1 MSFRGYVSAK
11 RRIHL
16 QLPSDMER
24 EVRAVGH
31 QQGIGLGPAIRAV
44 VRRGLDLGQPDGPC
58 RDCAAAVAG
67 LIAAEHAL
75 LVVASILPQG
85 RSLIAGLAA
94 EAASAAEQRLALV
107 ETPNPGDEV
116 GP

>member
-1 MSFRGYVSAK
+1 MSAK

-16 QLPSDMER
+16 QLPSDLER
-24 EVRAVGH
+24 EVRSVS
-31 QQGIGLGPAIRAV
+31 QQHGVGLGPAIRIL
-44 VRRGLDLGQPDGPC
+44 VRRALDRNGGQQPC

-67 LIAAEHAL
+67 LIAAEHSL

-94 EAASAAEQRLALV
+94 DAAAAAEQRLALV
-107 ETPNPGDEV
+107 EEREPSSEAAS
-116 GP
+116 